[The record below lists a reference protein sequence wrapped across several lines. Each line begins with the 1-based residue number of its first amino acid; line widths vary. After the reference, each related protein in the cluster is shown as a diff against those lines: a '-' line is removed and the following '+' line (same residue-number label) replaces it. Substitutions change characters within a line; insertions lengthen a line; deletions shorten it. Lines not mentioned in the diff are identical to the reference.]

1 MTALLAAK
9 LFLRSA
15 ITFMEKTAPVHWT
28 TLLERAIRLATKA
41 HKGQNDR
48 FGHPFILHVLR
59 VISAARDPEERLLA
73 ALHDVL
79 ERSDITLDE
88 LREKGFPENVLTA
101 LTHISKQPQEE
112 YEKYIDR
119 VATNPLAVRV
129 KVLDLADKM
138 DLRDV
143 GELSVSDVRRYN
155 RQLAAYERLKH
166 MAAVIRAEMTLG
178 AEPAA
183 KRARKPAP

>member
-1 MTALLAAK
+1 
-9 LFLRSA
+9 
-15 ITFMEKTAPVHWT
+15 MEKTAPVHWT

-48 FGHPFILHVLR
+48 FGQPFILHVLR
-59 VISAARDPEERLLA
+59 VISTARDPEEYLLA

-79 ERSDITLDE
+79 ERSEITIEE
-88 LREKGFPENVLTA
+88 LRDKGFPETVLTA
-101 LTHISKQPQEE
+101 LVHISKEPQEE
-112 YEKYIDR
+112 YERYIDR
-119 VATNPLAVRV
+119 VAKNPLAVRV

-143 GELSVSDVRRYN
+143 GELTPSDVKRYN

-166 MAAVIRAEMTLG
+166 QAAVIRAEITLN
-178 AEPAA
+178 AEPTA
-183 KRARKPAP
+183 KRARNKPAA

>member
-1 MTALLAAK
+1 MQK
-9 LFLRSA
+9 NPSA
-15 ITFMEKTAPVHWT
+15 EDAG
-28 TLLERAIRLATKA
+28 LLERAVRLATKA
-41 HKGQNDR
+41 HKGQTDR
-48 FGHPFILHVLR
+48 FGQPYILHVLR

-79 ERSDITLDE
+79 ERSDITMAQ
-88 LREKGFPENVLTA
+88 LRDKGFPEPVLAA
-101 LTHISKQPQEE
+101 LAHITKRPDEV
-112 YEKYIDR
+112 YEAYIDR
-119 VATNPLAVRV
+119 VAKDPLAVRV

-155 RQLAAYERLKH
+155 RQLAAYERLRH

-178 AEPAA
+178 RAALA
-183 KRARKPAP
+183 KRTRSKPA